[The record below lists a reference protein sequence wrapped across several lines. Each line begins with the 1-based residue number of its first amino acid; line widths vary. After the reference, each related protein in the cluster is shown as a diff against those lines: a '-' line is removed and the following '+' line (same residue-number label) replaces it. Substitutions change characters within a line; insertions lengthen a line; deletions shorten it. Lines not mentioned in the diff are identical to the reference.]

1 MKSISVR
8 GVSKEFEMASNG
20 RRFSALEDVSFD
32 AEPGEIVGIIG
43 RNGAG
48 KSTLLKI
55 LARILR
61 PTRGRIELQG
71 RVGSLLEVGTGF
83 HPELTGRENI
93 FLNAAILGM
102 DHAEI
107 AKKFD
112 QIVAFAGFEEHLDE
126 PVKHYSLG
134 MYMRLA
140 FAVAAHVE
148 PEILLMDEVLA
159 VGDADFQRKCMD
171 RVEQVGR
178 NGQTVLFVSHN
189 IHAIQR
195 LCHRAVL
202 LDRGRV
208 VLAGPVRDVAA
219 AYLEISG
226 SDSGERFFP
235 DPAHAP
241 GDAVARLRRIRVRSS
256 QGDTIRSTEI
266 AEEFGVEMEFD
277 VLRGGMAVFPS
288 IVINN
293 EWGPICWT
301 TDVATAWHGRPRP
314 VGTYRVTAWFP
325 RNFITAGRM
334 TVTASLT
341 SFSPHTAHFR
351 EPDVVGFQALESQDG
366 SRGNFSGYIDGGIR
380 PWLRWDVDFR
390 EGGNCF

>member
-8 GVSKEFEMASNG
+8 GVSKEFELASTG
-20 RRFSALEDVSFD
+20 RRFAALSDISFE
-32 AEPGEIVGIIG
+32 AEQGEIIGILG

-55 LARILR
+55 LSRILR
-61 PTRGRIELQG
+61 PTRGRIELHG
-71 RVGSLLEVGTGF
+71 RVASLLEVGTGF

-102 DHAEI
+102 DHREI
-107 AKKFD
+107 ARKFD

-126 PVKHYSLG
+126 PVKHYSSG

-189 IHAIQR
+189 IHAILR

-202 LDRGRV
+202 LDKGRA
-208 VLAGPVRDVAA
+208 VLTGAVRDVAA
-219 AYLEISG
+219 AYLEMSG
-226 SDSGERFFP
+226 GDSGEHLYP
-235 DPAHAP
+235 DPVHAP
-241 GDAVARLRRIRVRSS
+241 GDSVARLRRICVRSAN
-256 QGDTIRSTEI
+256 GETLRALEI

-277 VLRGGMAVFPS
+277 LLVAGISVFPT

-301 TDVATAWHGRPRP
+301 TDVGTQWHGRSRP
-314 VGTYRVTAWFP
+314 AGSYCVTAWFP
-325 RNFITAGRM
+325 ANFITAGRM
-334 TVTASLT
+334 TVTASVT
-341 SFSPHTAHFR
+341 SFSPHTVHFR
-351 EPDVVGFQALESQDG
+351 EADVTGFQALETQAG
-366 SRGNFSGYIDGGIR
+366 SRGNFAGYIDGGIR
-380 PWLRWDVDFR
+380 PWLRWDVEFR
-390 EGGNCF
+390 EGETRL